1 MPHGSHPVLQAV
13 QVPGHHGPR
22 APGVPGEVV
31 SRDRG
36 DEVRA
41 VPQHVSPV
49 LHRRGEAHEARAR
62 TRAGGRAGGVGA
74 PRRADG
80 QLPGRLRQAALDG
93 DGLRRHQPQLHARGR
108 GRHATARAREQRR
121 GGQAVQREREGRGH
135 RLLGAAAGG
144 EHGRTTRRERRQAR
158 APTRARRERQPELR
172 PRAQRPPGHREP
184 PAQLL
189 GSGRGVDAVRVS
201 RAVHRRGDHRGGVRR
216 GSRFVPGFH
225 LQTAGVHAAAAPDLA
240 RGVRLQAA
248 ARAGDDQHG
257 QRHVHPASR
266 ADGGGEAGGGERRP
280 AGTRDPANARRVT
293 ADDDARGAE
302 SD

>member
-49 LHRRGEAHEARAR
+49 LHRRGEADEARAR
-62 TRAGGRAGGVGA
+62 TGAGGRAGGVRA

-80 QLPGRLRQAALDG
+80 QLPGRLRQAADDG
-93 DGLRRHQPQLHARGR
+93 DGFCRHQPQLHARGR

-121 GGQAVQREREGRGH
+121 GGQAVQREHARRGH

-144 EHGRTTRRERRQAR
+144 EHGRATRRERRQAR
-158 APTRARRERQPELR
+158 APTRARRRRPELR
-172 PRAQRPPGHREP
+172 PRPGHREP

-189 GSGRGVDAVRVS
+189 GPDRGVDAVRVS
-201 RAVHRRGDHRGGVRR
+201 RAVHHRGHHRGGVRL

-225 LQTAGVHAAAAPDLA
+225 LQTAGVHAAAAADRS

-248 ARAGDDQHG
+248 ARAGDDRHG
-257 QRHVHPASR
+257 QQLVHPASR
-266 ADGGGEAGGGERRP
+266 ADGGGEAGWGERRP
-280 AGTRDPANARRVT
+280 AGTRDPAGSRRVT
-293 ADDDARGAE
+293 CHRRL
-302 SD
+302 SR